1 MITKT
6 YDETLATLREV
17 VAEAG
22 EGFVYQDY
30 YGDMCYYSV
39 DGKPA
44 CLVGRVL
51 AKWGVD
57 LTPMDS
63 ASAGMSTLVGL
74 FAAPLLNRL
83 EEEGVLEVDG
93 LSASLLG
100 EVQALQDNEERWGDA
115 LRGAL
120 AYIAKYYDRV

>member
-22 EGFVYQDY
+22 EDFVYQDH
-30 YGDMCYYSV
+30 YGESCYYSI
-39 DGKPA
+39 DGEPA
-44 CLVGRVL
+44 CFVGRVL

-63 ASAGMSTLVGL
+63 EYTGAGAMIGL
-74 FAAPLLNRL
+74 FAGALLDHLRL
-83 EEEGVLEVDG
+83 MGVLEVDDLG
-93 LSASLLG
+93 VSLLW
-100 EVQALQDNEERWGDA
+100 EVQTGQDNGEAWGKA
-115 LRGAL
+115 LSEAL
-120 AYIAKYYDRV
+120 AYIAKTHDRV

>member
-22 EGFVYQDY
+22 EDFVYQDH

-39 DGKPA
+39 DGEPA

-63 ASAGMSTLVGL
+63 ASTGMSTLVGL
-74 FAAPLLNRL
+74 FAGALLDELRVM
-83 EEEGVLEVDG
+83 GVLEVDDP
-93 LSASLLG
+93 SVSLLWEAQTG
-100 EVQALQDNEERWGDA
+100 QDNGETWGNA
-115 LRGAL
+115 LSEAL
-120 AYIAKYYDRV
+120 AYIAKQRYRV